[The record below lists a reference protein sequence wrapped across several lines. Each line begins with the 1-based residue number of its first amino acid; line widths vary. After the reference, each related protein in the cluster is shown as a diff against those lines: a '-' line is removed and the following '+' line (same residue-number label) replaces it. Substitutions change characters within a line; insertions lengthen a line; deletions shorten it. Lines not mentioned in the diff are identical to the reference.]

1 MVLIKTILYVL
12 VKTIL
17 FVTQRVITAKKKQ
30 KKTDVDLNFIQIST
44 VYL

>member
-1 MVLIKTILYVL
+1 VVLIKTILYVV

-17 FVTQRVITAKKKQ
+17 FVMQRVIAAKKK
-30 KKTDVDLNFIQIST
+30 KDVDLNFIQIST